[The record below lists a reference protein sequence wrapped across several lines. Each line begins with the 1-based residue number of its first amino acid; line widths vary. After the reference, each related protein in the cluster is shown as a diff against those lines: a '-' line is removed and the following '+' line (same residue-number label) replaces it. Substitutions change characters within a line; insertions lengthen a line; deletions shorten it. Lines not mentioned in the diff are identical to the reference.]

1 MERELE
7 GYSRAVRT
15 VMQESRRG
23 KLRGIHGAVSMLL
36 RTQDSYTVAIEVALG
51 SAMQNIV
58 VEDEGCAKAAIQ
70 YLKRSDNGR
79 ATFLPLSVIHG
90 RPLNESGI
98 ERCAGFCGVASDL
111 VSCEPRYREIILNLL
126 GRTVVAQDLDAAI
139 SIANK
144 FGHRFRIV
152 TLDGQVLNA
161 GGSMTGGSVSAVRAS
176 CRAPTRSSVCRPS
189 RRRPPPRWTSSAES
203 RRRRSACWSRQIMT

>member
-1 MERELE
+1 M
-7 GYSRAVRT
+7 SWRAIPALSAPSCRRADAASSAASMARCPCCCAHRT
-15 VMQESRRG
+15 
-23 KLRGIHGAVSMLL
+23 A
-36 RTQDSYTVAIEVALG
+36 TVAIEVALG

-139 SIANK
+139 SIANQ

-161 GGSMTGGSVSAVRAS
+161 GGSMTGGSVSRSAGILSRANEIE
-176 CRAPTRSSVCRPS
+176 RLQVQQKEAAAALDKP
-189 RRRPPPRWTSSAES
+189 AES
-203 RRRRSACWSRQIMT
+203 RRRRSACWSRRIMT